1 MDTTDAHMP
10 LRRWSHVAAVT
21 CALMGA
27 LCLRVVFAPSPQHW
41 MIVVA
46 PAAILALLTVILS
59 VPQTELFPSE
69 LSWVAGLAS
78 LYILGAVC
86 LGDCAQWLGVDQV
99 GLGLFSIATAS
110 LGVVLSPP
118 LNPASI
124 NQTTD

>member
-1 MDTTDAHMP
+1 MDSTDAHMLP
-10 LRRWSHVAAVT
+10 KGWSHVAAVT

-59 VPQTELFPSE
+59 VPQTELFSSE

-78 LYILGAVC
+78 LYILGAVS

-99 GLGLFSIATAS
+99 GLALFSVATAS
-110 LGVVLSPP
+110 LGIVLPP
-118 LNPASI
+118 VDRASI
-124 NQTTD
+124 N